1 MIRRPPRSTRTDT
14 LFPYTTLFRSIRVRA
29 AVRSCPAPY
38 RPASKE
44 WPCLHC
50 ACHAGAGDK
59 CAANGLRWRR
69 RATMLAGH
77 QHKVVVMVRTVLGV
91 VLGAIAAILAL
102 AGAGHAELALHQLP
116 AGGAKRPAAGR
127 AEAN

>member
-1 MIRRPPRSTRTDT
+1 M
-14 LFPYTTLFRSIRVRA
+14 RVRA

-50 ACHAGAGDK
+50 ACHAGTGHK

-69 RATMLAGH
+69 HATMLARH
-77 QHKVVVMVRTVLGV
+77 QHKEVVMVRTVLGV

-102 AGAGHAELALHQLP
+102 AGAGPAALALHPPP
-116 AGGAKRPAAGR
+116 AGYRKSTRLNPSH
-127 AEAN
+127 

>member
-1 MIRRPPRSTRTDT
+1 M
-14 LFPYTTLFRSIRVRA
+14 RVRA

-50 ACHAGAGDK
+50 ARHAGAGHK

-69 RATMLAGH
+69 HATMLARH
-77 QHKVVVMVRTVLGV
+77 QHKEVVMIRTVLGV

-102 AGAGHAELALHQLP
+102 AGAGHAALALHPLDR
-116 AGGAKRPAAGR
+116 KSTRL
-127 AEAN
+127 NSSH